1 MNIRLLF
8 RGLCGWAG
16 AAFLIQIVMLVDG
29 AGTPVFG
36 QTPLETVSITP
47 PAAPDTRLRADF
59 YLPQA
64 DNVSSVEVRAND
76 IILDKA
82 NATFTP
88 ADQIQNYTCAVLLL
102 VDKTLGNE
110 PSTAPSRDRLL
121 RAVRSTLGKFGVA
134 AFGPAPETSEREQ
147 RPTSEREQ
155 KPGVPRQIPSF
166 FQSKRTSG
174 PEPSACQIQLATIGD
189 GNFTKLTRLGCE
201 RATFEQAIAGL
212 KFDSTSPQ
220 LFFGLKQAVEYLSP
234 VSADRKFV
242 VLISAG
248 TSNDTQNND
257 QEVIEAALKAHVH
270 IFTIGFPGSANT
282 TDVQRL
288 QPLAE
293 KTGGYSVQAG
303 GFELRLPAG
312 TENDLLKRMISGGR
326 VDVNLAGLTAPIDL
340 GFTVQTQTNLSYKFT
355 YKVENLAAQPASNP
369 VPAQGVSPGPVASP
383 TPPAAPEASPTPTPV
398 ATLTPEATPTPVA
411 TSASSSTPPPI
422 SNPTPTPT
430 ATPVAEQIGSL
441 IVNNPIPL
449 IGLALVLMGGL
460 VSLIFLLRRWR
471 KPSTTASYEQNT
483 VTQVPPSDLTQMAS
497 PVSDRFVYPEP
508 FEQPESFEE
517 PESFEQAAEPFE
529 PEAPALA
536 WLESLDGEQTKYPIR
551 KTAVRIGRR
560 PDNDIVMKND
570 TVSGH
575 HAEILKRGDEFTIT
589 DLGSSNQVFVGG
601 KPVEKSS
608 LKNGDLIELGE
619 VRLRFLRQLD
629 GDAR

>member
-1 MNIRLLF
+1 MKIRLML

-16 AAFLIQIVMLVDG
+16 AAFLIQIAMMVSG
-29 AGTPVFG
+29 AGTPVLG

-64 DNVSSVEVRAND
+64 DNVSSVEVRANG

-82 NATFTP
+82 NAAFTP

-110 PSTAPSRDRLL
+110 PSTTPSRDKLL

-147 RPTSEREQ
+147 RPGGS
-155 KPGVPRQIPSF
+155 RQIPSF

-189 GNFTKLTRLGCE
+189 GNFAKLTRLGCE

-220 LFFGLKQAVEYLSP
+220 LFFGLKQAIEYLSP
-234 VSADRKFV
+234 VSADRKFLV
-242 VLISAG
+242 VISAG

-303 GFELRLPAG
+303 GFEQRLPAG

-355 YKVENLAAQPASNP
+355 YKVENLAAQLASNP
-369 VPAQGVSPGPVASP
+369 VPAQGVSPGPVVPP
-383 TPPAAPEASPTPTPV
+383 TPPAPPGPGASPTPTPA
-398 ATLTPEATPTPVA
+398 ATLTPEATPTPTTA
-411 TSASSSTPPPI
+411 SASTPPPI
-422 SNPTPTPT
+422 SNPTPSPT
-430 ATPVAEQIGSL
+430 ATPVAEEIGSL
-441 IVNNPIPL
+441 IVNNPVPL
-449 IGLALVLMGGL
+449 IGLALVLVGGL
-460 VSLIFLLRRWR
+460 VSLPFLLRRWR
-471 KPSTTASYEQNT
+471 KPSTTATYEQNT

-497 PVSDRFVYPEP
+497 PVSDRFVYPEA
-508 FEQPESFEE
+508 FEE
-517 PESFEQAAEPFE
+517 PEPVEQPEAEAFEPAEPFE
-529 PEAPALA
+529 PEAPAIA
-536 WLESLDGEQTKYPIR
+536 WLESLDGEQTRYPIR
-551 KTAVRIGRR
+551 KTAVRIGRK

-619 VRLRFLRQLD
+619 VRLRFLRELD